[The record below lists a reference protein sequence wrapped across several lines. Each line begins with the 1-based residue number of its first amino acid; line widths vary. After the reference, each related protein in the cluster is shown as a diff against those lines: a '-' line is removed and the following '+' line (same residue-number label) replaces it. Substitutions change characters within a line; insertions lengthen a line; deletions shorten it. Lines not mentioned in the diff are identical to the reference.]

1 MILFHSAA
9 RHVDFQQLNWLGIY
23 MSASM
28 TMALQRKMGANFDS
42 RVLAWKKEIK
52 NNRAAIRLIK
62 EIKKDQV
69 TEATNDNAPEEVSI
83 DLQQPKLQSY
93 SSYHEETGKQ
103 AVWFLEEAKKQNL
116 HIS

>member
-1 MILFHSAA
+1 
-9 RHVDFQQLNWLGIY
+9 
-23 MSASM
+23 
-28 TMALQRKMGANFDS
+28 MGANFDS

-69 TEATNDNAPEEVSI
+69 TEATNDIAPEEVSI

-93 SSYHEETGKQ
+93 SSYHEETGEQ

-116 HIS
+116 HISWNSAFYLETVLSSLRSQKLPLKLVQAFTVD